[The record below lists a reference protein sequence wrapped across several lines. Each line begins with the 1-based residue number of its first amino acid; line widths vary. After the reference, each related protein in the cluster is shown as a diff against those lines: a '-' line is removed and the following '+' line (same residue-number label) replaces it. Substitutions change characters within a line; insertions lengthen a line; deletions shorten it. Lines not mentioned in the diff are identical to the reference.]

1 MSESSV
7 PMPAPTPLVYVVGID
22 IGMESCMMCC
32 LTMQKRQV
40 IKPSPF
46 ANAAGGLKSLFER
59 LERLGA
65 SPDQILVGLEA
76 TSRYGEN
83 VYHGL
88 LKRGYRVCLLHPA
101 QMHAFAPP
109 PSPSSPPSSS
119 SAMTWCATKTSFT
132 RSWWFFP

>member
-7 PMPAPTPLVYVVGID
+7 PMPAPTPLAYVVGID

-101 QMHAFAPP
+101 QMHAFA
-109 PSPSSPPSSS
+109 
-119 SAMTWCATKTSFT
+119 AAAQ
-132 RSWWFFP
+132 R